1 MPPLR
6 DLLSLL
12 LSPLMVF
19 VRRLPSEVA
28 HSPLAVLSVAAPHR
42 PSDAVLCVSRPSRSP
57 PLLQCCPLPLPT
69 WCCPPG
75 VVRPSDAVLC
85 ISRPSWSPPQRPFRL
100 PPQTFWVVPSLAVLS
115 VAAPRRPSDA
125 VLCASILSCPLRDLL
140 GRSLIDFLSWQPGI
154 VRRCPSET
162 FSVSYSPLTVL
173 SIAAPQRSPIPLHHC
188 HPSQTF

>member
-1 MPPLR
+1 MTFLVAH
-6 DLLSLL
+6 LVLSVAAPQRPSQ
-12 LSPLMVF
+12 SPTLPSHGV

-85 ISRPSWSPPQRPFRL
+85 ISRPSWSPPLRPFRL

-115 VAAPRRPSDA
+115 VAAPCTPSDA
-125 VLCASILSCPLRDLL
+125 VLCASILSCPLRSS
-140 GRSLIDFLSWQPGI
+140 GSFP
-154 VRRCPSET
+154 
-162 FSVSYSPLTVL
+162 
-173 SIAAPQRSPIPLHHC
+173 H
-188 HPSQTF
+188 